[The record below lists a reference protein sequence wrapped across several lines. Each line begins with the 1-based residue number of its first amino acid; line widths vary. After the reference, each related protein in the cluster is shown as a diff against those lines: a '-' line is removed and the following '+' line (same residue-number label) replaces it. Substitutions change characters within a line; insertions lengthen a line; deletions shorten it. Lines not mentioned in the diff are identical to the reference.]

1 MRFADEE
8 RLRFLSKKRIQD
20 WEFESL
26 MNEKQR
32 DELEILLD
40 VDTVEQLD
48 EICSFLNVYGIYDLE
63 LIIEIYLKIKSKIVK
78 YI

>member
-1 MRFADEE
+1 
-8 RLRFLSKKRIQD
+8 
-20 WEFESL
+20 

-63 LIIEIYLKIKSKIVK
+63 LIIEIYLKIKSKIETF
-78 YI
+78 I

>member
-8 RLRFLSKKRIQD
+8 RLRFLSKKRIHD
-20 WEFESL
+20 YEFELL

-40 VDTVEQLD
+40 LDTVEQLD

-63 LIIEIYLKIKSKIVK
+63 LIIAIYLKIKSKIVK